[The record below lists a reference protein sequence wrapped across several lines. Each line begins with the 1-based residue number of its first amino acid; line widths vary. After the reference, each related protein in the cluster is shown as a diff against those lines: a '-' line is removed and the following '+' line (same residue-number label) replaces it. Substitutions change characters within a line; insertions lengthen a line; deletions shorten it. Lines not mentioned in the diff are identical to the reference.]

1 LLVPF
6 ISSVMHKLKPL
17 YQSDATLEQVK
28 AERAMGGLPA
38 LLCAKIYQ
46 R

>member
-1 LLVPF
+1 
-6 ISSVMHKLKPL
+6 MHKLKPL

-28 AERAMGGLPA
+28 VERAMGGCLPSYA
-38 LLCAKIYQ
+38 LRYISDKSFSS